1 MMTQGQLLGLF
12 PKEANI
18 DRYRTAV
25 GNKINTPTHNDT
37 VLTQKHCELAIW
49 ALKLD
54 LKKARKGSPLWQH
67 LTSLIFLFEEKLKA
81 CRPLSEQLK
90 ELTTFAKQVEE
101 EHKKTSEALKQ
112 AEKALASQD
121 SRTTIIN
128 AQSVTVAEMHH
139 NDKNN
144 TRIH

>member
-1 MMTQGQLLGLF
+1 MTQEQLLDLY
-12 PKEANI
+12 PKEANST
-18 DRYRTAV
+18 RYINAV
-25 GNKINTPTHNDT
+25 NKKISTPTQSDT
-37 VLTQKHCELAIW
+37 QLTPKHCEVAIW
-49 ALKLD
+49 ALKKD
-54 LKKARKGSPLWQH
+54 LEKVPTGSPLWQH

-81 CRPLSEQLK
+81 WRPLSEQLK

>member
-1 MMTQGQLLGLF
+1 MTQEQLLDLF

-18 DRYRTAV
+18 DRYIAAV
-25 GNKINTPTHNDT
+25 NNNISTPTQSDT
-37 VLTQKHCELAIW
+37 KLTPKHCELAIW

-121 SRTTIIN
+121 YRTTIIN
-128 AQSVTVAEMHH
+128 AQNVTVAETHH
-139 NDKNN
+139 NNQTN
-144 TRIH
+144 TRIKS

>member
-1 MMTQGQLLGLF
+1 MTQKQLLDLY

-18 DRYRTAV
+18 DRYIAAV
-25 GNKINTPTHNDT
+25 NNNISAITNPDT
-37 VLTQKHCELAIW
+37 DLSRKHCELAIW

-54 LKKARKGSPLWQH
+54 LKNARKGSQLWQH

-81 CRPLSEQLK
+81 WRPLSEQLK

-101 EHKKTSEALKQ
+101 EHKKTSEELKQ

-121 SRTTIIN
+121 SRKMIIN
-128 AQSVTVAEMHH
+128 AQKVTVTEMHH
-139 NDKNN
+139 NDQNN
-144 TRIH
+144 SRIKS